1 MARFAVQKT
10 IVTLCAFLLL
20 ACPAPVAHAQE
31 TSGRDALLAA
41 VEAARGLKSLSAR
54 VVLSGDGGF
63 KAYVP
68 TGEGTIRLVRQ
79 EVPVEGR
86 AWHTRLDTTY
96 IHKQGDPEERIS
108 TLRTPMSLIW
118 VEHEQKEVV
127 ERRYNDTRSRSA
139 SALNLFALPELTS
152 EDPFS
157 RELTEATGWKLH
169 ERQTVNGVLC
179 EVVEVSYDISDPR
192 AVRDPALSLIRTP
205 VSKWFFSVEDRL
217 PRRVERISDQGM
229 ISFTIVLDLHDVEIN
244 EAIDPASLEIQTP
257 EGYSRTEPARTGEGG
272 RPRVVTTDP
281 APAPA
286 PAPSTTAAPQP
297 DLPAHGFELVD
308 GEGNPVT
315 LESLRGKVAVLY
327 FWGTWC
333 VPCHEFSPLVSDLVD
348 TFAGEPVRVFG
359 LPVRERSEEAVREAI
374 KPYKHTLLLDPAP
387 DVIGCDATA
396 RAYKVRRY
404 PTVFVIGFDSEILD
418 VKWPE
423 QDVTTAETMGE
434 IEKTI
439 RDYLASKR

>member
-1 MARFAVQKT
+1 MARIAVQKT
-10 IVTLCAFLLL
+10 IAVLCSFLLL
-20 ACPAPVAHAQE
+20 GSAAPVARAQE
-31 TSGRDALLAA
+31 TSGREALLAA

-54 VVLSGDGGF
+54 VVMSGEGGF

-68 TGEGTIRLVRQ
+68 TGEGTIRLLRQ
-79 EVPVEGR
+79 DEPVEGR

-96 IHKQGDPEERIS
+96 IHVQGDPEERIS
-108 TLRTPMSLIW
+108 TLRTPTSLIW
-118 VEHEQKEVV
+118 IDHEQKEVI
-127 ERRYNDTRSRSA
+127 ERRHNDTRSRSA
-139 SALNLFALPELTS
+139 SALNLFALPELTA
-152 EDPFS
+152 EDPFA

-169 ERQTVNGVLC
+169 ERQTVNAVLC
-179 EVVEVSYDISDPR
+179 EVVEVSYDITDPR

-205 VSKWFFSVEDRL
+205 VSKWFFAVEDHL

-229 ISFTIVLDLHDVEIN
+229 ISFTIVLDLHDVQVNPELT
-244 EAIDPASLEIQTP
+244 AASLEIQTP
-257 EGYSRTEPARTGEGG
+257 EGYTRTEPARTGEGG
-272 RPRVVTTDP
+272 RPRVVAPD
-281 APAPA
+281 PAPA

-308 GEGNPVT
+308 AEGNPVT
-315 LESLRGKVAVLY
+315 LESLKGSVAVLY

-404 PTVFVIGFDSEILD
+404 PTVYVIGFDSEILA